1 MPASRTRDNH
11 PGLDG
16 SLANGPTANGHARPT
31 GGSDESAAARYEVL
45 ERAAE
50 GTLWVAYRVR
60 DRASGRVLCLKALKG
75 SFARHPAFTASLKA
89 RLNASLQWSHTR
101 LVSTYE
107 VGEEDGTPYFVSD
120 WISGGTLET
129 RLRRA
134 PFGRSEALAM
144 VRQIA
149 EGLDYLHAQGTAHGD
164 LRPRQVLWVGDGN
177 LKLTDGG
184 QAQAFGEASLNLC
197 DIESDAAPYQAPERW
212 DNRPPSPASDLYA
225 LGVILYRMLTGSL
238 PFEGHSPLAIAR
250 KHREEAPIRPSQIN
264 ARCPSDLER
273 IALRLLEKDPQSRYV
288 SAAHLLRDLSVAP
301 PSSGPA
307 NPRQTAAGQSTLK
320 AAAAAAPTIAT
331 QAAAVPPHSVPS
343 HSVLPAFPAGN
354 TPALTDDDEDKADL
368 IGRKKHRKREAL
380 GAMLALFWTLI
391 AAGLLSGI
399 VYGAYY
405 FWVQDLPRE
414 VTVPEYRYRHQ
425 LEAERV
431 LMSRGLR
438 MRVMREVF
446 DPKKPTGTVLSGE
459 KRPGE
464 TVRQGRSVGVVV
476 SRGPEP
482 IRMYDFS
489 ELTLQQ
495 ARQVVMRDGLRLGQV
510 AEQYHDRVPAG
521 YICGQ
526 YPEPGESFRRSE
538 PINLIVSRGA
548 QPSSET
554 TGPAQLP
561 PLPEVTPALEEQPSF
576 TNPAEV
582 PDVTLVSRAVQ
593 VRVVI
598 PANGN
603 KQEVRVQVRDANG
616 EETVY
621 RRTHNPGELVDETIQ
636 VTRQQGTTALIRIY
650 VGGSLLREER
660 V

>member
-1 MPASRTRDNH
+1 MPASRTRDNQSD
-11 PGLDG
+11 LDT
-16 SLANGPTANGHARPT
+16 SLANDQAANGHAQPT
-31 GGSDESAAARYEVL
+31 AGRDESAATRYEVL
-45 ERAAE
+45 ERASE

-75 SFARHPAFTASLKA
+75 SFARHAAFTSFLKSRLEASLD
-89 RLNASLQWSHTR
+89 WSHVR

-149 EGLDYLHAQGTAHGD
+149 EGLDYLHAQGTTHGD

-184 QAQAFGEASLNLC
+184 QAQAFGEAGLNLC

-225 LGVILYRMLTGSL
+225 LGVILYRMLTGNL

-250 KHREEAPIRPSQIN
+250 KHRDEAPIRPSQIN

-288 SAAHLLRDLSVAP
+288 SAAHLLRDLSAAPASAAPPDAAQSTLSAAAASPVAP
-301 PSSGPA
+301 PTVGVIGTPPTPVAPA
-307 NPRQTAAGQSTLK
+307 
-320 AAAAAAPTIAT
+320 
-331 QAAAVPPHSVPS
+331 SVA
-343 HSVLPAFPAGN
+343 PAFPVDDA
-354 TPALTDDDEDKADL
+354 PVLTDEDARKAERL
-368 IGRKKHRKREAL
+368 SRKKHRKREAW
-380 GAMLALFWTLI
+380 GAVWAVFWTLI

-405 FWVQDLPRE
+405 FWVQDLPKE
-414 VTVPEYRYRHQ
+414 VSVPEYRYRHQ

-431 LMSRGLR
+431 LLSRGLR
-438 MRVMREVF
+438 MRVMREVY
-446 DPKKPTGTVLSGE
+446 DTKKPTGTVISGE

-464 TVRQGRSVGVVV
+464 TVRQGRYVGVVV

-510 AEQYHDRVPAG
+510 TEQYQDRVPPG

-538 PINLIVSRGA
+538 PINLIVSRGP

-554 TGPAQLP
+554 HGPAQLP
-561 PLPEVTPALEEQPSF
+561 PLPEVTPASEDQPSF
-576 TNPAEV
+576 TTPVEV

-598 PANGN
+598 PSNGS
-603 KQEVRVQVRDANG
+603 KQEVRVLVRDANG

-621 RRTHNPGELVDETIQ
+621 RRTHSPGELVDETIQ